1 MPVADALSE
10 TCQWRDIH
18 EFPTLMLDYQD
29 ILNKAMNTLRQ
40 QLSYQPIGYNLL
52 LEKFTMP
59 ELQKLYETILDK
71 KLDRRNFQL
80 KLISFNILQWLNETK
95 KG

>member
-1 MPVADALSE
+1 
-10 TCQWRDIH
+10 
-18 EFPTLMLDYQD
+18 MLDYQD
-29 ILNKAMNTLRQ
+29 ILNKSMNTLRQ

-52 LEKFTMP
+52 PEKFTMP

-80 KLISFNILQWLNETK
+80 KLISSNILQWLNETK